1 MRGWRHDIGNHSDK
15 PINGKRIAILVEALF
30 DDDEFM
36 ACKNGLVTAG
46 ADVVTIGPTAPSSF
60 SGRNGLVVLS
70 DQTARQTSV
79 KEIDAIVI
87 PGGFAPDKIRMR
99 HAMVDFVRDIVEA
112 GKPVAAIS
120 HGPQLLIS
128 VNAVRDRKITCWPS
142 IAIDVKNAGGLY
154 MDRQVVVDGNI
165 ITARKI
171 DDVPALTASLVQAL
185 SVPADI

>member
-1 MRGWRHDIGNHSDK
+1 MT
-15 PINGKRIAILVEALF
+15 V
-30 DDDEFM
+30 
-36 ACKNGLVTAG
+36 
-46 ADVVTIGPTAPSSF
+46 GPTAPNSF
-60 SGRNGLVVLS
+60 TGRNGLVVSS
-70 DQTARQTSV
+70 DQTVGRDSF
-79 KEIDAIVI
+79 KEFDAVVI

-120 HGPQLLIS
+120 HGTQILIS

-154 MDRQVVVDGNI
+154 MDRQVIVDGNV

-171 DDVPALTASLVQAL
+171 DDVPALTASLIQAL
-185 SVPADI
+185 TEPVNI

>member
-1 MRGWRHDIGNHSDK
+1 VS
-15 PINGKRIAILVEALF
+15 
-30 DDDEFM
+30 
-36 ACKNGLVTAG
+36 
-46 ADVVTIGPTAPSSF
+46 
-60 SGRNGLVVLS
+60 S
-70 DQTARQTSV
+70 DQTAGRNSA
-79 KEIDAIVI
+79 KEFDAAVI

-120 HGPQLLIS
+120 HGAQLLIS

-154 MDRQVVVDGNI
+154 MDRQVIVDGNI

-171 DDVPALTASLVQAL
+171 DDVPALTASLIRLL
-185 SVPADI
+185 STPVDI

>member
-1 MRGWRHDIGNHSDK
+1 MT
-15 PINGKRIAILVEALF
+15 V
-30 DDDEFM
+30 
-36 ACKNGLVTAG
+36 
-46 ADVVTIGPTAPSSF
+46 GPTAPNSF
-60 SGRNGLVVLS
+60 TGRNGLVVSS
-70 DQTARQTSV
+70 DQTVGRNSF
-79 KEIDAIVI
+79 KEFDAVVI

-120 HGPQLLIS
+120 HGTQILIS

-154 MDRQVVVDGNI
+154 MDRQVIVDGNV

-171 DDVPALTASLVQAL
+171 DDVPALTASLIQAL
-185 SVPADI
+185 TEPVNI

>member
-1 MRGWRHDIGNHSDK
+1 M
-15 PINGKRIAILVEALF
+15 F
-30 DDDEFM
+30 DDDEFT
-36 ACKNGLVTAG
+36 ACKDALSRAG
-46 ADVVTIGPTAPSSF
+46 ADIVTGGPTAPNSF
-60 SGRNGLVVLS
+60 TGRNGLVVSS
-70 DQTARQTSV
+70 DQTVGRDSF
-79 KEIDAIVI
+79 KEFDAVVI

-120 HGPQLLIS
+120 HGTQILIS

-154 MDRQVVVDGNI
+154 MDRQVIVDGNV

-171 DDVPALTASLVQAL
+171 DDVPALTASLIQAL
-185 SVPADI
+185 TEPVNI

>member
-1 MRGWRHDIGNHSDK
+1 M
-15 PINGKRIAILVEALF
+15 F
-30 DDDEFM
+30 DDDEFT
-36 ACKNGLVTAG
+36 ACKDALSRAG
-46 ADVVTIGPTAPSSF
+46 ADIVTVGPTAPNSF
-60 SGRNGLVVLS
+60 TGRNGLVVSS
-70 DQTARQTSV
+70 DQTVGRDSF
-79 KEIDAIVI
+79 KEFDAVVI

-120 HGPQLLIS
+120 HGTQILIS

-154 MDRQVVVDGNI
+154 MDRQVIAHGNV

-171 DDVPALTASLVQAL
+171 DDVPALTASLIQAL
-185 SVPADI
+185 TEPVNI

>member
-1 MRGWRHDIGNHSDK
+1 
-15 PINGKRIAILVEALF
+15 
-30 DDDEFM
+30 
-36 ACKNGLVTAG
+36 
-46 ADVVTIGPTAPSSF
+46 VTIGPTAPNSF
-60 SGRNGLVVLS
+60 TGRNGLVVSS
-70 DQTARQTSV
+70 DQTAGRNSA
-79 KEIDAIVI
+79 KEFDAAVI

-120 HGPQLLIS
+120 HGAQLLIS

-154 MDRQVVVDGNI
+154 MDRQVIVDGNI

-171 DDVPALTASLVQAL
+171 DDVPALTASLIRLL
-185 SVPADI
+185 STPVDI

>member
-1 MRGWRHDIGNHSDK
+1 M
-15 PINGKRIAILVEALF
+15 
-30 DDDEFM
+30 
-36 ACKNGLVTAG
+36 
-46 ADVVTIGPTAPSSF
+46 TIGPTAPNSF
-60 SGRNGLVVLS
+60 TGRNGLVVSS
-70 DQTARQTSV
+70 DQTAGRNSA
-79 KEIDAIVI
+79 KEFDAAVI

-120 HGPQLLIS
+120 HGAQLLIS

-154 MDRQVVVDGNI
+154 MDRQVIVDGNI

-171 DDVPALTASLVQAL
+171 DDVPALTASLIRLL
-185 SVPADI
+185 STPVDI

>member
-1 MRGWRHDIGNHSDK
+1 M
-15 PINGKRIAILVEALF
+15 
-30 DDDEFM
+30 
-36 ACKNGLVTAG
+36 
-46 ADVVTIGPTAPSSF
+46 TIGPTAPNSF
-60 SGRNGLVVLS
+60 TGRNGLVVSS
-70 DQTARQTSV
+70 DQTAGRNSA
-79 KEIDAIVI
+79 KEFDAAVI

-120 HGPQLLIS
+120 HGAQLLIS

-154 MDRQVVVDGNI
+154 MDRQVIVDGNI

-171 DDVPALTASLVQAL
+171 DDVPALTASLIRLL
-185 SVPADI
+185 STPVDT

>member
-1 MRGWRHDIGNHSDK
+1 MT
-15 PINGKRIAILVEALF
+15 V
-30 DDDEFM
+30 
-36 ACKNGLVTAG
+36 
-46 ADVVTIGPTAPSSF
+46 GPTAPNSF
-60 SGRNGLVVLS
+60 TGRNGLVVSS
-70 DQTARQTSV
+70 DQTVGRDSF
-79 KEIDAIVI
+79 KEFDAVVI

-120 HGPQLLIS
+120 HGTQILIS

-154 MDRQVVVDGNI
+154 MDRQVIVDGNV

-171 DDVPALTASLVQAL
+171 DDVPALTASLIQAL
-185 SVPADI
+185 AEPANT

>member
-1 MRGWRHDIGNHSDK
+1 MT
-15 PINGKRIAILVEALF
+15 V
-30 DDDEFM
+30 
-36 ACKNGLVTAG
+36 
-46 ADVVTIGPTAPSSF
+46 GPTAPNSF
-60 SGRNGLVVLS
+60 TGRNGLVVSS
-70 DQTARQTSV
+70 DQTVGRDSF
-79 KEIDAIVI
+79 KEFDAVVI

-120 HGPQLLIS
+120 HGTQILIS

-154 MDRQVVVDGNI
+154 MDRQVIVDGNI

-171 DDVPALTASLVQAL
+171 DDVPALTASLIRLL
-185 SVPADI
+185 STPVDT

>member
-1 MRGWRHDIGNHSDK
+1 M
-15 PINGKRIAILVEALF
+15 PV
-30 DDDEFM
+30 
-36 ACKNGLVTAG
+36 
-46 ADVVTIGPTAPSSF
+46 GPTAPNSF
-60 SGRNGLVVLS
+60 TGRNGLVVSS
-70 DQTARQTSV
+70 DQTVGRDSF
-79 KEIDAIVI
+79 KEFDAVVI

-120 HGPQLLIS
+120 HGTQILIS

-154 MDRQVVVDGNI
+154 MDRQVIVDGNV

-171 DDVPALTASLVQAL
+171 DDVPALTASLIQAL
-185 SVPADI
+185 TEPVNI